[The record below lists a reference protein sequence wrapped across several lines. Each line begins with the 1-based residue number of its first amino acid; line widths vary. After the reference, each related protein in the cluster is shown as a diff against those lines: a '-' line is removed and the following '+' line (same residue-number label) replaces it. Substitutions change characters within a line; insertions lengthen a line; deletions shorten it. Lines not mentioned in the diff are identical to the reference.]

1 MRFSWLLVGV
11 LVGCGTSHTVVPE
24 PDAGPPP
31 SIPTAGATASLTVGA
46 GGGTLEL
53 EDLELHVPAGA
64 VAAGTVITVTVES
77 AAPPAPFTGFSPV
90 FRFEP
95 AGLVF
100 DEPVTVRLPFDGDP
114 AVASVFWTTL
124 GAAAYAPVATR
135 TEGRIAIVESTHFSS
150 AFVGTACSGDCC
162 DRANGDLD
170 VLLMVDNSNSMTEEQ
185 ASLAAQI
192 PRMARVL
199 ATGDLDGD
207 GAQDFPALASVRV
220 GTVSSDMGTGGYTIP
235 TCAAADFGDDGVLR
249 TAPRSGGACAG
260 TYPSYAE
267 LRADDPSADVEG
279 FVHHVSCVAEMG
291 IGGCGFEQQ
300 LDAVLK
306 ALTPAGSPIRFHA
319 GTSGHADGANAGFL
333 RPGSVLAT
341 ILLTDENDCS
351 VADPE
356 LFDPSSPTYAGTD
369 LNLRCFSHPE
379 AVHPITRYV
388 DGLRALRASP
398 QDVIF
403 AAIAGVPPDLVADPH
418 AVDYGA
424 LLGDPR
430 MVERVDPAEP
440 NRLVA
445 SCQAPERGMAFPPR
459 RIVEVARELGPT
471 SVVQS
476 ICQEDF
482 TPVIDAILTRVAA
495 RVSGSC
501 GG

>member
-1 MRFSWLLVGV
+1 MRLSWLLVGV
-11 LVGCGTSHTVVPE
+11 LVGCGTSHTMTPE

-31 SIPTAGATASLTVGA
+31 SIPTAGTTASLTVGA
-46 GGGTLEL
+46 EGGTLAL

-64 VAAGTVITVTVES
+64 AAAGTVITVTVEGG
-77 AAPPAPFTGFSPV
+77 APPAPFSAFSPV

-100 DEPVTVRLPFDGDP
+100 DEPVTVRLPFEGDP

-124 GAAAYAPVATR
+124 SGAAYAPVTTR
-135 TEGRIAIVESTHFSS
+135 VEGRVAIVESTHFSR

-207 GAQDFPALASVRV
+207 GTQDFPALASVRV
-220 GTVSSDMGTGGYTIP
+220 GTVSSDMGTGGFAIP
-235 TCAAADFGDDGVLR
+235 TCARADFGDDGVLR
-249 TAPRSGGACAG
+249 TGGRVDAGCAG
-260 TYPSYAE
+260 TYPGYAE
-267 LRADDPSADVEG
+267 LRAGDPSADVES
-279 FVHHVSCVAEMG
+279 FVHQVSCVAEMG

-300 LDAVLK
+300 LEAALK
-306 ALTPAGSPIRFHA
+306 ALTPSTSPVRFHA
-319 GTSGHADGANAGFL
+319 GTVGHADGANAGFL

-351 VADPE
+351 AADPA
-356 LFDPSSPTYAGTD
+356 LFDASSPTYGATD
-369 LNLRCFSHPE
+369 LNLRCFMHPE
-379 AVHPITRYV
+379 AVHPITRYAE
-388 DGLRALRASP
+388 GLRALRAAP
-398 QDVIF
+398 GDVIF
-403 AAIAGVPPDLVADPH
+403 AAITGVPADLVSDPH
-418 AVDYGA
+418 HVDYGA
-424 LLGDPR
+424 LLSDPR

-440 NRLVA
+440 NRLVP
-445 SCQAPERGMAFPPR
+445 SCQAPERGLAFPPR
-459 RIVEVARELGPT
+459 RIVEVARELGPH